1 MSQESGKQTAYNRKF
16 NVMLRV
22 MAAPDGG
29 EWTGTK
35 MQRATGGEVQTSYFS
50 SLRDGHISIP
60 RADKLDAISKAM
72 GFPPHLWFKSVDW
85 WEDLY
90 DRWSRGEHLEEALD
104 KEHGEASEGDHLA
117 ALLDGLFEAR
127 RREDGEPMTDAEA
140 AAQSGGA
147 LSAEDVRALREGTMQ
162 DPSWTQI
169 LALCDIF
176 EVDPSYWSRRRI
188 AWRPSPG
195 LARTA
200 EDQES
205 YVIFQNSLKLSEH
218 DRGMLRTLS
227 DHLRREQ
234 RKRERGK
241 D

>member
-1 MSQESGKQTAYNRKF
+1 MSEEAKKQTAYNRKF
-16 NVMLRV
+16 NIMLKV

-60 RADKLDAISKAM
+60 RADKLDAISRAM
-72 GFPPHLWFKSVDW
+72 DFPPHLWFKSVDW
-85 WEDLY
+85 WENLY
-90 DRWSRGEHLEEALD
+90 SRWSRGERLEEALETEQD
-104 KEHGEASEGDHLA
+104 GASEGEDLA
-117 ALLDGLFEAR
+117 ALLNRLFEDGQ
-127 RREDGEPMTDAEA
+127 REDGEAMTNAEVA
-140 AAQSGGA
+140 ARSGGA
-147 LSAEDVRALREGTMQ
+147 LSSEDVQALRDGTMD

-176 EVDPSYWSRRRI
+176 GVDPSYWSQRRI
-188 AWRPSPG
+188 AWRPSPS

-227 DHLRREQ
+227 DHLWREQ
-234 RKRERGK
+234 RKREREKG
-241 D
+241 